1 MTKLDQANA
10 PSPAAAPAARRRST
24 RRPAAAA
31 TTLIVAAAA
40 AVVAYDAAYGPPV
53 PPVPRSGRAFARPA
67 GVTAELPPWLP
78 RWRQQVA
85 TVESGETLVDALER
99 AGLERDVAARAVRE
113 AGPLARPYAARP
125 VRAGS
130 AVYLRALDADSVPSE
145 ITFRPEAD
153 RVVRLTYL
161 RGAWRAAEERLA
173 WRTDT
178 VGATT
183 AVRSSLFAAVHESL
197 GSTLPRDER
206 TEIVYKLGDIFEYR
220 VDVGEEVGRGDSVR
234 LVIERRV
241 DPEGAPRDAKILA
254 ASLTAGGRRVEAFR
268 FRSGST
274 SADYFDGAGKSL
286 RAAFL
291 RAPLEFRRVSSGFGM
306 RHHPILG
313 IRRMHAGT
321 DYAAASGTPVRA
333 VGDGT
338 VIFAGRKGGY
348 GNVLEVRHRN
358 GYVSRY
364 GHLRGFAPGVR
375 RGASVAMGRTV
386 GFVGA
391 TGLATAPHLHFEML
405 VGGAHRDPRATLRK
419 SDADLLPRRERGAL
433 AALRER
439 LLGRFGG
446 RSLRGPAHVALGE

>member
-1 MTKLDQANA
+1 MSSLSSHTPVPA
-10 PSPAAAPAARRRST
+10 PGSTAVRRRT
-24 RRPAAAA
+24 RRPAAAT
-31 TTLIVAAAA
+31 TTLIVVAAA
-40 AVVAYDAAYGPPV
+40 AVVAYDMVHGPPV
-53 PPVPRSGRAFARPA
+53 PPVPRSMRAFARPA

-78 RWRQQVA
+78 RWRQQVE
-85 TVESGETLVDALER
+85 TVGNGETLVDALER
-99 AGLERDVAARAVRE
+99 AGVSRQLAARAVRE
-113 AGPLARPYAARP
+113 AGPLVRPYAARP

-130 AVYLRALDADSVPSE
+130 AVYLRGLDADSLPSE
-145 ITFRPEAD
+145 ITFRPDAD

-178 VGATT
+178 VGAVT
-183 AVRSSLFAAVHESL
+183 AVESTLFAAVHGAL
-197 GSTLPRDER
+197 ATHLPREER
-206 TEIVYKLGDIFEYR
+206 SELVYKLGDIFEYR

-234 LVIERRV
+234 LVVERRV
-241 DPEGAPRDAKILA
+241 DPEGTPREAQILA

-274 SADYFDGAGKSL
+274 SAAYFDGAGKSL

-291 RAPLEFRRVSSGFGM
+291 RAPLNFRRVSSGFGM

-313 IRRMHAGT
+313 VWKLHAGT
-321 DYAAASGTPVRA
+321 DYAASSGTPVRA

-338 VIFAGRKGGY
+338 VIFAGWKGGY

-364 GHLRGFAPGVR
+364 GHLRGFARGVR
-375 RGASVAMGRTV
+375 RGSSVAMGKTV
-386 GFVGA
+386 GYVGA

-405 VGGAHRDPRATLRK
+405 VGGAQRDPRATLRK
-419 SDADLLPRRERGAL
+419 SDADVLPRRERGAL
-433 AALRER
+433 AALRAR
-439 LLGRFGG
+439 LLGRFASGVAG
-446 RSLRGPAHVALGE
+446 GPAHVALAE